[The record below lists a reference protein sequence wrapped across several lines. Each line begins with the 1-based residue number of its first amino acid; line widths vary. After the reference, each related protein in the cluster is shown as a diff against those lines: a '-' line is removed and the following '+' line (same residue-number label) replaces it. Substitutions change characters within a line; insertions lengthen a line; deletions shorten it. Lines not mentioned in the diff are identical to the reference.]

1 MNLFDYAQAGRA
13 PDVMQEAM
21 DARTRHALNSILL
34 WPLIMSDVST
44 ARMDVEVVGQ
54 QISIPVVGGTSPAF
68 DAAEPSVQVAAI
80 EAMNDANSVQ
90 IASCRWDPETD
101 RLASAGSRIWLSIPL
116 TSDGDRTAKHVERA
130 EANGYRALVVD
141 ADIDPGGAH
150 PSSSWDTVSS
160 LRSRTDLP
168 IVVSGI
174 LRASD
179 AIAAVESGVNGIAV
193 SCVPRVASL
202 IAPIDAL
209 REVIA
214 AVAGSCSV
222 LYSGGIRRGVDVV
235 RIASLGASAG
245 IVTRPLLGALG
256 IGGRDEV
263 KRLLATLQDELLYA
277 METCGIRSLSEA
289 AAGNLVR
296 PGSTFTPGGSAAH
309 A

>member
-1 MNLFDYAQAGRA
+1 MNLFDYAQAGGT

-21 DARTRHALNSILL
+21 DVRTRHALNSILL

-44 ARMDVEVVGQ
+44 TRMGVEVVGQ
-54 QISIPVVGGTSPAF
+54 QISIPVIGGTSPAF
-68 DAAEPSVQVAAI
+68 DSAERNVRVAAV
-80 EAMNDANSVQ
+80 EAMNDANTVQ

-101 RLASAGSRIWLSIPL
+101 QLASAGSRIWLSIPL
-116 TSDGDRTAKHVERA
+116 SSDGGATAKHVERA
-130 EANGYRALVVD
+130 ETNGYRALVVD
-141 ADIDPGGAH
+141 ADINPGGAG
-150 PSSSWDTVSS
+150 PRASWDTVRL
-160 LRSRTDLP
+160 LRSQTDLP

-179 AIAAVESGVNGIAV
+179 AITAVESGVNGIVV

-209 REVIA
+209 REVSA

-245 IVTRPLLGALG
+245 IVTRPLLGALR

-289 AAGNLVR
+289 ATGNLVR
-296 PGSTFTPGGSAAH
+296 PGSTFTPGRSVAH